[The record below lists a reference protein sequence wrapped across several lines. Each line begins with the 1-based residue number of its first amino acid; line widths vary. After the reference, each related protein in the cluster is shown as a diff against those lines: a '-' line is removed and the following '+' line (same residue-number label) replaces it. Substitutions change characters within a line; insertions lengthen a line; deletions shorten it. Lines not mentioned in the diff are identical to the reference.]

1 MHMQKEAKSFRLS
14 KKAIEELD
22 VLMKIELSQS
32 EVLGIKPSTMTEII
46 ERGINT
52 MYTMVMDETAGD
64 NYLSR
69 MTSLIRDAVNQGM
82 SSNDFAF
89 NSIIYELAVV
99 KELLYTQ
106 MKAGAYPK
114 DEATIHKI
122 VKAKSVYEPIVEEKI
137 NERLK

>member
-1 MHMQKEAKSFRLS
+1 MQKEAKSFRLS

-106 MKAGAYPK
+106 MRSEGRRGGK
-114 DEATIHKI
+114 EC
-122 VKAKSVYEPIVEEKI
+122 
-137 NERLK
+137 R